1 MTVNVEYNIM
11 WEKQTKLQALVDI
24 LNEQPGTDKQNV
36 FSDGP
41 EAVSIDEKRKLVD
54 SLRQFST
61 MGTELYSQQNL
72 KELTENLN
80 TIVDIASRLV
90 TEYGDVTDKVTAGR
104 HMKLIQEALKVF
116 KQDAACVQQFI
127 KSRSPKEIGNIW
139 KQVLLEK
146 EDFYL

>member
-11 WEKQTKLQALVDI
+11 WEKQIKLQALVDI
-24 LNEQPGTDKQNV
+24 LNEQTGTDKQNV

-116 KQDAACVQQFI
+116 KQDAEAVTSSSERMRESFDDIKFALSKYFDVQ
-127 KSRSPKEIGNIW
+127 
-139 KQVLLEK
+139 
-146 EDFYL
+146 

>member
-11 WEKQTKLQALVDI
+11 WEKQSKLQALVDI
-24 LNEQPGTDKQNV
+24 LNEQTGTDKQNV

-116 KQDAACVQQFI
+116 KQDAEAVTSSSERMRESFDDIKFALSKYFDVQ
-127 KSRSPKEIGNIW
+127 
-139 KQVLLEK
+139 
-146 EDFYL
+146 

>member
-11 WEKQTKLQALVDI
+11 WEKQSKLQALVDI
-24 LNEQPGTDKQNV
+24 LNEQTGTDKQNV
-36 FSDGP
+36 FGDGP
-41 EAVSIDEKRKLVD
+41 EQVSIDEKRKLVD

-61 MGTELYSQQNL
+61 MGTELYGQQNL

-104 HMKLIQEALKVF
+104 HMKLIQDSLKVF
-116 KQDAACVQQFI
+116 KQDAEAVTSSSERMRESFDDIKFALSKYFDVQ
-127 KSRSPKEIGNIW
+127 
-139 KQVLLEK
+139 
-146 EDFYL
+146 

>member
-1 MTVNVEYNIM
+1 MTVNVEYNNM

-24 LNEQPGTDKQNV
+24 LNEQTGTDKQNV
-36 FSDGP
+36 FGDRP
-41 EAVSIDEKRKLVD
+41 DQVSIEEKRKLVD
-54 SLRQFST
+54 SLSQFST

-116 KQDAACVQQFI
+116 KQDAELVTSSSERMRESFDDIKFALSKYFDVQ
-127 KSRSPKEIGNIW
+127 
-139 KQVLLEK
+139 
-146 EDFYL
+146 

>member
-24 LNEQPGTDKQNV
+24 LNEQTGTDKQNV
-36 FSDGP
+36 FGDGP
-41 EAVSIDEKRKLVD
+41 EQVSIDEKRKLVD

-61 MGTELYSQQNL
+61 MGTELYGRQNL

-90 TEYGDVTDKVTAGR
+90 TEYGDVTDKETAGR

-116 KQDAACVQQFI
+116 KQDAEAVTSSSERMRESFDDIKFALSKYFDVQ
-127 KSRSPKEIGNIW
+127 
-139 KQVLLEK
+139 
-146 EDFYL
+146 

>member
-24 LNEQPGTDKQNV
+24 LNEQTGTDKQNV
-36 FSDGP
+36 FGDGL
-41 EAVSIDEKRKLVD
+41 EQVSIDEKRKLVD

-61 MGTELYSQQNL
+61 MGTELYGQQNL

-116 KQDAACVQQFI
+116 KQDAEAVTSSSERMRESFDDIKFALSKYFDVQ
-127 KSRSPKEIGNIW
+127 
-139 KQVLLEK
+139 
-146 EDFYL
+146 

>member
-1 MTVNVEYNIM
+1 M

-36 FSDGP
+36 FGDGP
-41 EAVSIDEKRKLVD
+41 EQVSMEEKRKLVD

-61 MGTELYSQQNL
+61 MGTELYGQQNL

-116 KQDAACVQQFI
+116 KQDAEAVTSSSERMRESFDDIKFALSKYFDVQ
-127 KSRSPKEIGNIW
+127 
-139 KQVLLEK
+139 
-146 EDFYL
+146 

>member
-11 WEKQTKLQALVDI
+11 WEKQIKLQALVDI
-24 LNEQPGTDKQNV
+24 LNEQTGTDKQNV
-36 FSDGP
+36 FGDGP
-41 EAVSIDEKRKLVD
+41 EQVSIEEKRKLVD

-61 MGTELYSQQNL
+61 MGTELYGQQNL

-116 KQDAACVQQFI
+116 KQDAEAVTSSSERMRESFDDIKFALSKYFDVQ
-127 KSRSPKEIGNIW
+127 
-139 KQVLLEK
+139 
-146 EDFYL
+146 

>member
-24 LNEQPGTDKQNV
+24 LNEQTGTDKQNV
-36 FSDGP
+36 FGDGP
-41 EAVSIDEKRKLVD
+41 EQVSIDEKRKLVD

-61 MGTELYSQQNL
+61 MGTELYGQQNL

-116 KQDAACVQQFI
+116 KQDAEAVTSSSERMRESFDDIKFALSKYFDVQ
-127 KSRSPKEIGNIW
+127 
-139 KQVLLEK
+139 
-146 EDFYL
+146 

>member
-116 KQDAACVQQFI
+116 KQDAEAVTSSSERMRESFDDIKFALSKYFDVQ
-127 KSRSPKEIGNIW
+127 
-139 KQVLLEK
+139 
-146 EDFYL
+146 

>member
-24 LNEQPGTDKQNV
+24 LNEQTGTDKQNV
-36 FSDGP
+36 FGDGP
-41 EAVSIDEKRKLVD
+41 EQVSIEEKRKLVD

-61 MGTELYSQQNL
+61 MGTELYGQQNL

-116 KQDAACVQQFI
+116 KQDAEAVTSSSERMRESFDDIKFALSKYFDVQ
-127 KSRSPKEIGNIW
+127 
-139 KQVLLEK
+139 
-146 EDFYL
+146 

>member
-36 FSDGP
+36 FGDGP

-116 KQDAACVQQFI
+116 KQDAEAVTSSSERMRESFDDIKFALSKYFDVQ
-127 KSRSPKEIGNIW
+127 
-139 KQVLLEK
+139 
-146 EDFYL
+146 

>member
-11 WEKQTKLQALVDI
+11 WEKQIKLQALVDI
-24 LNEQPGTDKQNV
+24 LNEQTGTDKQNV
-36 FSDGP
+36 FGDGP
-41 EAVSIDEKRKLVD
+41 DQVSIEEKRKLVD

-61 MGTELYSQQNL
+61 MGTELYGQQNL

-116 KQDAACVQQFI
+116 KQDAEAVTSSSERMRESFDDIKFALSKYFDVQ
-127 KSRSPKEIGNIW
+127 
-139 KQVLLEK
+139 
-146 EDFYL
+146 

>member
-11 WEKQTKLQALVDI
+11 WEKQIKLQALVDI

-116 KQDAACVQQFI
+116 KQDAEAVTSSSERMRESFDDIKFALSKYFDVQ
-127 KSRSPKEIGNIW
+127 
-139 KQVLLEK
+139 
-146 EDFYL
+146 

>member
-11 WEKQTKLQALVDI
+11 WEKQIKLPALVDI
-24 LNEQPGTDKQNV
+24 LNEQTGTDKQNV
-36 FSDGP
+36 FGDGP
-41 EAVSIDEKRKLVD
+41 EQVSIEEKRKLVD

-61 MGTELYSQQNL
+61 MGTELYGQQNL

-116 KQDAACVQQFI
+116 KQDAEAVTSSSERMRESFDDIKFALSKYFDVQ
-127 KSRSPKEIGNIW
+127 
-139 KQVLLEK
+139 
-146 EDFYL
+146 

>member
-24 LNEQPGTDKQNV
+24 LNEQTGTDKQNV
-36 FSDGP
+36 FGDGP
-41 EAVSIDEKRKLVD
+41 EQVSMEEKRKLVD

-61 MGTELYSQQNL
+61 MGTELYGQQNL

-90 TEYGDVTDKVTAGR
+90 TEYGDVTDKVTASR

-116 KQDAACVQQFI
+116 KQDAEAVTSSSERMRESFDDIKFALSKYFDVQ
-127 KSRSPKEIGNIW
+127 
-139 KQVLLEK
+139 
-146 EDFYL
+146 

>member
-11 WEKQTKLQALVDI
+11 WEKQSKLQALVDI
-24 LNEQPGTDKQNV
+24 LNEQTGTEKQNV

-116 KQDAACVQQFI
+116 KQDAEAVTTASTRMRESFDDIKFALSKYFDVQ
-127 KSRSPKEIGNIW
+127 
-139 KQVLLEK
+139 
-146 EDFYL
+146 

>member
-11 WEKQTKLQALVDI
+11 WEKQIKLQALVDI
-24 LNEQPGTDKQNV
+24 LNEQTGTDKQNV
-36 FSDGP
+36 FGDGP

-116 KQDAACVQQFI
+116 KQDAEAVTSSSERMRESFDDIKFALSKYFDVQ
-127 KSRSPKEIGNIW
+127 
-139 KQVLLEK
+139 
-146 EDFYL
+146 

>member
-11 WEKQTKLQALVDI
+11 WEKQSKLQALVDI
-24 LNEQPGTDKQNV
+24 LNEQTGTDKQNV
-36 FSDGP
+36 FGDGP
-41 EAVSIDEKRKLVD
+41 EQVSIDEKRKLVD

-61 MGTELYSQQNL
+61 MGTELYGQQNL

-116 KQDAACVQQFI
+116 KQDAEAVTSSSERMRESFDDIKFALSKYFDVQ
-127 KSRSPKEIGNIW
+127 
-139 KQVLLEK
+139 
-146 EDFYL
+146 

>member
-24 LNEQPGTDKQNV
+24 LNEQTEQTGTDKQNV
-36 FSDGP
+36 FGDGP
-41 EAVSIDEKRKLVD
+41 EQVSIDEKRKLVD

-61 MGTELYSQQNL
+61 MGTELYGQQNL

-116 KQDAACVQQFI
+116 KQDAEAVTSSSERMRESFDDI
-127 KSRSPKEIGNIW
+127 K
-139 KQVLLEK
+139 
-146 EDFYL
+146 FA